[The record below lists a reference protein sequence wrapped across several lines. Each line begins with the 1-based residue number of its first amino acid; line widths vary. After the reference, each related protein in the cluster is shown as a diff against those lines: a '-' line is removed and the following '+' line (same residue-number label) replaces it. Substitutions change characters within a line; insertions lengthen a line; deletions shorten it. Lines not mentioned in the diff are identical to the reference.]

1 MSAEGYIII
10 VRKPFIP
17 SFILFPFNVNWIIE
31 IHNRIYLIFA
41 SKFVKK
47 IELQAFWL
55 IEFMSNSPGLSLIRT
70 HGRSGA

>member
-10 VRKPFIP
+10 LRKPFIP
-17 SFILFPFNVNWIIE
+17 SFILFSFNVNWIIE

-47 IELQAFWL
+47 IELQTF
-55 IEFMSNSPGLSLIRT
+55 
-70 HGRSGA
+70 